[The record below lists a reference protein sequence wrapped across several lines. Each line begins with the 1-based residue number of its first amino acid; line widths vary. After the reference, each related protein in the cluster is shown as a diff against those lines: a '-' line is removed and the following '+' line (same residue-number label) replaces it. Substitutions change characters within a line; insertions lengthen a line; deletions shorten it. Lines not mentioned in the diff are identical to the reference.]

1 MDAREYRQ
9 VVEEAGARSAAEDWS
24 AAAALWARVVE
35 ANPHDGRGWDQLA
48 EARWFAGDFAGAL
61 PAFEQVRRLGVY
73 HGDRFATFVGVV
85 PVMMASCHAGLG
97 DFDTAMDLMAE
108 AMREGFVHVEE
119 VFEHELFASLR
130 ADDRLA
136 TVLGVVNVDGMER
149 DEGWRTD
156 LSVVVREAYRRRPL
170 PFTPSHQ
177 ERFDAASAR
186 LRDSI
191 PRLSDA
197 QVAVELTKLIA
208 SLGDGHARLSA
219 KPGTD
224 LALALPIHPYL
235 FEDGVYVVAAED
247 SHKSLLGERIL
258 AFDGRPID
266 EVIRGVDPL
275 IGRDNERNPLE
286 ASPAWLRRT
295 PYLHVLGLVDEPGKV
310 RLTTSSG
317 EVEIAAEPEDEERP
331 RHFPESKA
339 MAQYHDQLAPP
350 LPLYLRDVES
360 AYWFEYVPEHRLVY
374 LQFNRIAED
383 PSESLAV
390 FSSRLGEF
398 LDANE
403 VGRMVVDLRWN
414 GGGNTFLVGTLLKRI
429 IGARQL
435 DHPDGIFL
443 VVGRR
448 TFSAAGNTAKYL
460 EWLAGPSIT
469 VVGEPSGSSLQF
481 IGETNPFDL
490 PYSGMPCNIS
500 NLYWQGMTPL
510 DRRSWIAPH
519 LYAPPTFAAYKENRD
534 PAMEAILAVL
544 PGSDG

>member
-1 MDAREYRQ
+1 MDVREYRQ

-24 AAAALWARVVE
+24 AAAGLWARVVE

-61 PAFEQVRRLGVY
+61 PAFEQVRALGVY

-97 DFDTAMDLMAE
+97 DLDSAYDLLE
-108 AMREGFVHVEE
+108 QAMREGFVHVDELVE
-119 VFEHELFASLR
+119 MDLFASLR
-130 ADDRLA
+130 TDGERFRAAVGL
-136 TVLGVVNVDGMER
+136 LNVEGMDR

-156 LSVVVREAYRRRPL
+156 LDVVVREAHRRRPL
-170 PFTPSHQ
+170 PFTPSQ
-177 ERFDAASAR
+177 RERFDAAASR
-186 LRDSI
+186 LRDDI
-191 PRLSDA
+191 PRLSDPE
-197 QVAVELTKLIA
+197 VAVGLTKLIA
-208 SLGDGHARLSA
+208 SLGDGHARLSPKA
-219 KPGTD
+219 GTD

-235 FEDGVYVVAAED
+235 FDDGVYVVAAEE
-247 SHKSLLGERIL
+247 SHKSLLGAQIL

-266 EVIRGVDPL
+266 EVVRGVDPL

-286 ASPAWLRRT
+286 SAPGWLRRT
-295 PYLHVLGLVDEPGKV
+295 PYLHVLGLVDDPGKV
-310 RLTTSSG
+310 RLTTSTG
-317 EVEIAAEPEDEERP
+317 EIEIAAEPEDQERP

-350 LPLYLRDVES
+350 LPSYLRDVEA

-374 LQFNRIAED
+374 LQFNRVADD
-383 PSESLAV
+383 PSESLDA
-390 FSSRLGEF
+390 FTERFGDF
-398 LDANE
+398 LDANDVE
-403 VGRMVVDLRWN
+403 RLVVDLRWN

-429 IGARQL
+429 IGSRKL
-435 DHPDGIFL
+435 DHPDGIFM

-460 EWLAGPSIT
+460 EWLAGTSLT
-469 VVGEPSGSSLQF
+469 VVGEPTGSSLQF

-490 PYSGMPCNIS
+490 PYSGMGCNIS

-510 DRRSWIAPH
+510 DRRSWIAPQ

-534 PAMEAILAVL
+534 PALEAILAVL
-544 PGSDG
+544 PAG